1 MHNTATP
8 STGLPP
14 WKVKTYDEPAIAIFA
29 SGYLSRTEAGR
40 RNQPGITMKQR
51 LNYMQQSRELFKKPE
66 YRRAVHTTLR
76 WMATLAIAV
85 ASATTATAQPAQPA
99 QYADPTQRAM
109 PVPRMTLDLE
119 RTALVVID
127 TQIDF
132 MSPKGAAWSAVGEAV
147 TERRVVPNLLR
158 LFEASKKAGIVVAI
172 SPHYYYPHDHRWK
185 FQAPV
190 EQFQH
195 QLKLF
200 DRPDALSLEGFR
212 GSGADF
218 MPEFQPYIENGQTI
232 VASPHK
238 LYGPQ
243 ANDLSLQLR
252 KQGVTKIVL
261 AGMLANLCV
270 ESHLR
275 EFLEEGFEVAVVRDA
290 VAGPKLPEGDGNL
303 SALINFRYMAN
314 ALWTTDEVVARLA
327 KPTAQ

>member
-1 MHNTATP
+1 MT
-8 STGLPP
+8 
-14 WKVKTYDEPAIAIFA
+14 
-29 SGYLSRTEAGR
+29 
-40 RNQPGITMKQR
+40 QPISDK
-51 LNYMQQSRELFKKPE
+51 QQSRELFKNTE
-66 YRRAVHTTLR
+66 HRRVARASLR
-76 WMATLAIAV
+76 WTAALAIAV
-85 ASATTATAQPAQPA
+85 ASITTAAAQPA
-99 QYADPTQRAM
+99 QYNDPAQHAM
-109 PVPRMTLDLE
+109 PVPKMKLELE

-127 TQIDF
+127 PQIDF

-158 LFEASKKAGIVVAI
+158 LFEASKKAGMIVAI

-185 FQAPV
+185 FQGPA
-190 EQFQH
+190 ELFQH
-195 QLKLF
+195 KIKIF
-200 DRPDALSLEGFR
+200 DRPSALSLEGFR

-218 MPEFQPYIENGQTI
+218 MPEFKPYIEDGQTI
-232 VASPHK
+232 IASPHK

-275 EFLEEGFEVAVVRDA
+275 QFLEEGFEVAVVRDA

-303 SALINFRYMAN
+303 SALINFRYIAN

-327 KPTAQ
+327 KPDAR